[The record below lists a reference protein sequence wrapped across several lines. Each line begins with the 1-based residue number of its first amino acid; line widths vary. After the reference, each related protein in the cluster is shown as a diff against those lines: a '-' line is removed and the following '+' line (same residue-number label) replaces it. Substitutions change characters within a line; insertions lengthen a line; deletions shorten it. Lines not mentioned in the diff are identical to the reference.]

1 MSIFVVCGESGE
13 YSDWAHWTLKAFR
26 TEAAARA
33 YADCLDAYVA
43 AQPRW
48 SGLDRPFGMRVTI
61 PLDPG
66 MTAYWEVED
75 TTQPTYDARRQEWW
89 RDRDAY
95 FTANPYDAKMSHD
108 AAYSVEQVEW
118 GDA

>member
-1 MSIFVVCGESGE
+1 MSIFVVCGESGI
-13 YSDWAHWTLKAFR
+13 YSDWSHWTLKAFR

-33 YADCLDAYVA
+33 YADRLDAYVA

-48 SGLDRPFGMRVTI
+48 AGVERPSGMRVTI

-66 MTAYWEVED
+66 RTTYWDIED
-75 TTQPTYDARRQEWW
+75 TTQATYDERRLDWDRE
-89 RDRDAY
+89 RDAY
-95 FTANPYDAKMSHD
+95 FTANPYDTKMSHD

-118 GDA
+118 EDA